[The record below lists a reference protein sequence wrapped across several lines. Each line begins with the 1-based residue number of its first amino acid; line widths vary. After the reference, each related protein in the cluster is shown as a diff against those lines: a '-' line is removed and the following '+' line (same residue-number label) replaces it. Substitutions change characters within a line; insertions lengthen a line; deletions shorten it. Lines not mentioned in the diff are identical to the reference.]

1 MEPQRY
7 FDPSYKGPTLI
18 RGYLKKLKSDSAFG
32 KILGKFNKRYFI
44 LDMNNYQFGYQ
55 DKENSSKSHMFPL
68 SDLIDI
74 DPNPRITEV
83 CD

>member
-1 MEPQRY
+1 MQKVEKKKRIQKKLKNSKNSKNSKKFIKYKMEPQRY
-7 FDPSYKGPTLI
+7 FDPSY
-18 RGYLKKLKSDSAFG
+18 
-32 KILGKFNKRYFI
+32 
-44 LDMNNYQFGYQ
+44 
-55 DKENSSKSHMFPL
+55 NSSKSHMFPL